1 MSEYMLSKDYF
12 VQVIRDLIVLAED
25 RKEYFTD
32 LDSAIGDGDHGINLA
47 RGFDAVKTIEDTFE
61 SKDIGAILK
70 AIGMKLVSTVGG
82 ASGPL
87 YGTALL
93 GKVGGSSGPLYGSFF
108 MKFGLP
114 IKTKGPDEGATFE
127 EFIAMME
134 KGVEIIKKRGKSTT
148 GEKTMLDTF
157 VPAVETLRKEY
168 EGGTP
173 AKEAME
179 KAVEAGKA
187 GLESTRN
194 IVATKGRAMRLGE
207 RAIGHLDPG
216 AASAAEILE
225 VFYKDMPN

>member
-32 LDSAIGDGDHGINLA
+32 LDSAIGDGDHGINLSI
-47 RGFDAVKTIEDTFE
+47 GFREVNKNID
-61 SKDIGAILK
+61 
-70 AIGMKLVSTVGG
+70 
-82 ASGPL
+82 
-87 YGTALL
+87 
-93 GKVGGSSGPLYGSFF
+93 KVGGSSGPLYGSFF

>member
-32 LDSAIGDGDHGINLA
+32 LDSAIGDGDHGINLSI
-47 RGFDAVKTIEDTFE
+47 GFREVNKNIEDWKGLSVRDFYN
-61 SKDIGAILK
+61 K
-70 AIGMKLVSTVGG
+70 V
-82 ASGPL
+82 
-87 YGTALL
+87 GTALL
-93 GKVGGSSGPLYGSFF
+93 DKVGGSSGPLYGSFF

-179 KAVEAGKA
+179 KADKDSPIWKLVDGDINRV
-187 GLESTRN
+187 S
-194 IVATKGRAMRLGE
+194 GRTAFD
-207 RAIGHLDPG
+207 AIGHLDPG

>member
-1 MSEYMLSKDYF
+1 MVNQQK
-12 VQVIRDLIVLAED
+12 VIEILRNIGETIE
-25 RKEYFTD
+25 KEKLFLTE
-32 LDSAIGDGDHGINLA
+32 LDNVIGDGDHGINLSI
-47 RGFDAVKTIEDTFE
+47 GFREVNKNIEDWKGLSVRDFYN
-61 SKDIGAILK
+61 K
-70 AIGMKLVSTVGG
+70 V
-82 ASGPL
+82 
-87 YGTALL
+87 GTALL
-93 GKVGGSSGPLYGSFF
+93 DKVGGSSGPLYGSFF

-179 KAVEAGKA
+179 KAVEAGKF
-187 GLESTRN
+187 R
-194 IVATKGRAMRLGE
+194 V
-207 RAIGHLDPG
+207 
-216 AASAAEILE
+216 
-225 VFYKDMPN
+225 YKKYRSNKRPCYETWRTCNRSS

>member
-32 LDSAIGDGDHGINLA
+32 LDSAIGDGDHGINLSI
-47 RGFDAVKTIEDTFE
+47 GFREVNKNIEDWKGLSVRDFYN
-61 SKDIGAILK
+61 K
-70 AIGMKLVSTVGG
+70 V
-82 ASGPL
+82 
-87 YGTALL
+87 GTALL
-93 GKVGGSSGPLYGSFF
+93 DKVGGSSGPLYGSFF
-108 MKFGLP
+108 MKFGLA

>member
-32 LDSAIGDGDHGINLA
+32 LDSAIGDGDHGINLSI
-47 RGFDAVKTIEDTFE
+47 GFREVNKNIEDWKGLSVRDFYN
-61 SKDIGAILK
+61 K
-70 AIGMKLVSTVGG
+70 V
-82 ASGPL
+82 
-87 YGTALL
+87 GTAL
-93 GKVGGSSGPLYGSFF
+93 
-108 MKFGLP
+108 LP

>member
-32 LDSAIGDGDHGINLA
+32 LDSAIGDGDHGINLSI
-47 RGFDAVKTIEDTFE
+47 GFREVNKNIEDWKGLSVRDFYN
-61 SKDIGAILK
+61 K
-70 AIGMKLVSTVGG
+70 V
-82 ASGPL
+82 
-87 YGTALL
+87 GTALL
-93 GKVGGSSGPLYGSFF
+93 DKVGGSSGPLYGSFF

-207 RAIGHLDPG
+207 RAIGHLEPG
-216 AASAAEILE
+216 AALPQSS
-225 VFYKDMPN
+225 